1 MAVGDHNIEE
11 MDIIIEMQKKEKEKE
26 KHTEL
31 NIYKLN

>member
-1 MAVGDHNIEE
+1 MAVGDPNIEE
-11 MDIIIEMQKKEKEKE
+11 MDIIIEMRKKEKEKE